1 MQVQGPK
8 QSLSAPKRNFYVQEE
23 QTLQLE
29 DAEAYG
35 MYTVNSSTRKPIILD
50 VYLNDIPIKM
60 ELDTGASLSIIS
72 STTYKAITQ
81 QLTSSSLEKSAILL
95 KTYTG
100 QSIKVLGTTSVNAW
114 YGNQKEVLTIQ
125 VVAGEWARLDR

>member
-1 MQVQGPK
+1 MQVQGKPQPIFISTK
-8 QSLSAPKRNFYVQEE
+8 KKLLCTGGE
-23 QTLQLE
+23 TLQLE

-35 MYTVNSSTRKPIILD
+35 MYTLNSSTRKPIILD
-50 VYLNDIPIKM
+50 AYLNDIPIKM

-81 QLTSSSLEKSAILL
+81 QSTSSSQEKSAILL

-100 QSIKVLGTTSVNAW
+100 ESIKVLGTISVNAR
-114 YGNQKEVLTIQ
+114 YGNQKEVLTIH
-125 VVAGEWARLDR
+125 VVAGMGQT